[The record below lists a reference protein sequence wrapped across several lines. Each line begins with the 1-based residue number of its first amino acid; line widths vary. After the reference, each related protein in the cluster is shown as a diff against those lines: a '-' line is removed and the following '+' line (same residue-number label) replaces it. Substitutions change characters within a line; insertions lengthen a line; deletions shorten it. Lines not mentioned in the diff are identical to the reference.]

1 MSQSQLDIQRRLTTA
16 FIATRPVTVV
26 LRPRN
31 RVKTPT
37 GGFVW
42 QDAVA
47 RPPQVMRFCEPS
59 TQLQEMP
66 NPTTAQD
73 GVVREVQFMLLGE
86 WDSVIGTDD
95 VFDHEGQSYQIVQVA
110 VPNGW
115 EQRASVV
122 RYG

>member
-1 MSQSQLDIQRRLTTA
+1 
-16 FIATRPVTVV
+16 
-26 LRPRN
+26 
-31 RVKTPT
+31 
-37 GGFVW
+37 
-42 QDAVA
+42 
-47 RPPQVMRFCEPS
+47 
-59 TQLQEMP
+59 
-66 NPTTAQD
+66 
-73 GVVREVQFMLLGE
+73 MLLGE